1 MKLIGA
7 ISYEPDLR
15 DDKQFFIDHPGAVP
29 ISTAQV
35 KTITSYVLTD
45 CSIVL
50 PFRFIS
56 TNSVL
61 FCF

>member
-35 KTITSYVLTD
+35 KTYH
-45 CSIVL
+45 
-50 PFRFIS
+50 FMF
-56 TNSVL
+56 
-61 FCF
+61 